1 MYQTEQFSPTGG
13 LAAVSISSNHWVSGA
28 TSRILHDDVTHGYQC
43 LTEDKRDLFYTENV
57 MFMDSKNYVFLT
69 DWEVRTAFHQMVNG
83 QTLSQDLQ
91 MCGIRTIKHSPQL
104 KQNWNTTDQTPTIK
118 KRARVLV
125 KNFHVANVIKSF
137 QVGKNSLDI

>member
-1 MYQTEQFSPTGG
+1 VCSGLKSPSKYTVR
-13 LAAVSISSNHWVSGA
+13 AEI
-28 TSRILHDDVTHGYQC
+28 ILTLRRQE
-43 LTEDKRDLFYTENV
+43 TEDERDLFYTENV

-69 DWEVRTAFHQMVNG
+69 DWEVRTAFHQMVSG

-91 MCGIRTIKHSPQL
+91 MYGIQTIKHPPQL

>member
-1 MYQTEQFSPTGG
+1 
-13 LAAVSISSNHWVSGA
+13 
-28 TSRILHDDVTHGYQC
+28 
-43 LTEDKRDLFYTENV
+43 

-69 DWEVRTAFHQMVNG
+69 DWEVRTAFQQMASG

-91 MCGIRTIKHSPQL
+91 MYGIRTIKHSPQQ
-104 KQNWNTTDQTPTIK
+104 KQNWNKTDQTPTIK

-137 QVGKNSLDI
+137 QVGRNSLDI